1 MKTRTLIC
9 VLVIF
14 AFGISAQ
21 FSIADDFD
29 WPRWRGPNGDGI
41 SVETDWNPETLS
53 DGLKVVWKTNVGIG
67 YSNMAIKGKYLYTM
81 GNNYKDDIVYC
92 LNVENGEEDWQYSYR
107 SAGSGYGSHTTPTID
122 GKYVYTLSTEGHLYC
137 FISKNGKVKWEK
149 NIVTEYGAVR
159 PNWGFSGSPV
169 IVGDLVIITVN
180 KSGMALDKKTGKK
193 VWISEPGEKLE
204 VNIPQTG
211 SEYATPV
218 IYEYKG
224 MRSAAI
230 FSSRG
235 LYSVDVETGEQQWF
249 YNWKPYMKVS
259 VADPIIFDN
268 KVFISCAYR
277 AACVLLDI
285 SQNEPKAIWKNHN
298 MRNHYSTI
306 VLIDGYMYGIDGY
319 YSEAKLLTCIDFKT
333 GEKMWSENLNPVSLM
348 AADDKLII
356 LNEQGTLLI
365 AEATPST
372 YKEISSG
379 TIPDQKG
386 FEKWWAPPV
395 LLRGR
400 IYCRS
405 STGDLVCI
413 DVSK

>member
-1 MKTRTLIC
+1 
-9 VLVIF
+9 
-14 AFGISAQ
+14 
-21 FSIADDFD
+21 
-29 WPRWRGPNGDGI
+29 
-41 SVETDWNPETLS
+41 
-53 DGLKVVWKTNVGIG
+53 
-67 YSNMAIKGKYLYTM
+67 
-81 GNNYKDDIVYC
+81 
-92 LNVENGEEDWQYSYR
+92 
-107 SAGSGYGSHTTPTID
+107 
-122 GKYVYTLSTEGHLYC
+122 
-137 FISKNGKVKWEK
+137 
-149 NIVTEYGAVR
+149 
-159 PNWGFSGSPV
+159 
-169 IVGDLVIITVN
+169 
-180 KSGMALDKKTGKK
+180 
-193 VWISEPGEKLE
+193 
-204 VNIPQTG
+204 
-211 SEYATPV
+211 
-218 IYEYKG
+218 
-224 MRSAAI
+224 
-230 FSSRG
+230 
-235 LYSVDVETGEQQWF
+235 
-249 YNWKPYMKVS
+249 
-259 VADPIIFDN
+259 
-268 KVFISCAYR
+268 
-277 AACVLLDI
+277 
-285 SQNEPKAIWKNHN
+285 